1 MNKYQQFNP
10 WAIYINH
17 LQHKHVGEGLM
28 VLLATADYLLLLTSD
43 LASVT
48 DEMEWIGSPLYTFL
62 HSATTT

>member
-1 MNKYQQFNP
+1 
-10 WAIYINH
+10 
-17 LQHKHVGEGLM
+17 M

-48 DEMEWIGSPLYTFL
+48 DEMKWVGSPLYSFL